1 MTRHDA
7 AWMAEALTYARR
19 ALESD
24 DVPVGAVIVQA
35 DAVIAGAS
43 NRTLRDQ
50 DPTGHAELLAIRDAA
65 QRLGRWRLD
74 DRHTGNG
81 IESSN
86 LSLSAWRRPRF
97 APDVIFAHSN
107 APRGP
112 PSRAERRSSLPRL
125 RTPSSRRRLNA
136 GDSGACPE
144 RDPPR
149 GRPVAD

>member
-35 DAVIAGAS
+35 DAVIAGAP

-74 DRHTGNG
+74 DCT
-81 IESSN
+81 
-86 LSLSAWRRPRF
+86 LVVSLEPCAMCAGAMVLARIKRVVFGAWDPK
-97 APDVIFAHSN
+97 
-107 APRGP
+107 
-112 PSRAERRSSLPRL
+112 
-125 RTPSSRRRLNA
+125 A
-136 GDSGACPE
+136 GMAGS
-144 RDPPR
+144 
-149 GRPVAD
+149 